1 MKRLIFG
8 MIGCLGLAG
17 LGTAPAAFAQT
28 ATVEPALI
36 EKAVTELFGHA
47 PAAWQARIVQDE
59 TQKACSL
66 HKNQPPAEVAKAIS
80 AREEKLVVLPADGQM
95 MGDWKSGEKLAQSGY
110 GGRHTDDP
118 KRPVGGNCYACHQL
132 SKTELSYGTMGPSL
146 VEYGKI
152 RKYKADDVKA
162 AYVKIYNAQAVFP
175 CSNMPRLGHSKHL
188 SEQQIKDIVALL
200 FDPDSPV
207 NK

>member
-1 MKRLIFG
+1 MRQAFIVA
-8 MIGCLGLAG
+8 IGALA
-17 LGTAPAAFAQT
+17 LALTPTLSPAQAQT
-28 ATVEPALI
+28 AKVDPARVES
-36 EKAVTELFGHA
+36 AVAGLFGHT
-47 PAAWQARIVQDE
+47 PAEWQARIAQDE

-66 HKNQPPAEVAKAIS
+66 HRNAPPADVAQQIID
-80 AREEKLVVLPADGQM
+80 REMRNVVMPADGKVI
-95 MGDWKSGEKLAQSGY
+95 GNWKSGETLAQSGY

-132 SKTELSYGTMGPSL
+132 SKTELSFGTMGPSL

-152 RKYKADDVKA
+152 RKYKEEDAKV
-162 AYVKIYNAQAVFP
+162 AYAKIYNAQAAFP

-188 SEQQIKDIVALL
+188 TEAQIKDLVALL
-200 FDPDSPV
+200 FDPESPV